1 MPAVSVQLGGHEL
14 GGPLQIAAAVT
25 LLSLAPAILVTLTGF
40 VRIVIVLSVLRQA
53 VGTQGLPP
61 NQVIASLALF
71 LTGVVMMPVF
81 ETIRTEAWTPY
92 QQEQIDGTEFV
103 RRAYQPLREFM
114 VRQTREKDIAL
125 FVDATGAAR
134 PAAPADV
141 APQALVPAFVISE
154 LKTAFEMGF
163 MVYVPFLV
171 LDMVVASVLTSMGM
185 LMLPPVLVSLPL
197 KLMLF
202 VLVDGWNVLVGS
214 LVQSFR

>member
-1 MPAVSVQLGGHEL
+1 MPAVSVQLGGQEL

-40 VRIVIVLSVLRQA
+40 VRIVIVLSFLRQA

-92 QQEQIDGTEFV
+92 QQEQIDATEFV

-163 MVYVPFLV
+163 IVYVPFLV

>member
-1 MPAVSVQLGGHEL
+1 MPTVSIHVGGQEL

-40 VRIVIVLSVLRQA
+40 VRIVIVLSFLRQA

-61 NQVIASLALF
+61 NQVVASLALF

-92 QQEQIDGTEFV
+92 QQEQIDATEFV

-134 PAAPADV
+134 PATPADV

-163 MVYVPFLV
+163 LVYVPFLV
-171 LDMVVASVLTSMGM
+171 LDMAVASVLTSMGM

>member
-1 MPAVSVQLGGHEL
+1 V
-14 GGPLQIAAAVT
+14 QIAAAVT

-40 VRIVIVLSVLRQA
+40 VRIVIVLSFLRQA
-53 VGTQGLPP
+53 VGTQVLPP
-61 NQVIASLALF
+61 NQVIVSLALF
-71 LTGVVMMPVF
+71 LTGFVMMPVF
-81 ETIRTEAWTPY
+81 ETIRSDAWAPY
-92 QQEQIDGTEFV
+92 QAEQIDATEFV

-125 FVDATGAAR
+125 FVDASGAQR
-134 PAAPADV
+134 PTTPADV
-141 APQALVPAFVISE
+141 PPQALVPAFVISE

-163 MVYVPFLV
+163 LVYVPFLV

>member
-1 MPAVSVQLGGHEL
+1 MPTVSVHLGGQEF

-40 VRIVIVLSVLRQA
+40 VRIVIVLSFLRQA

-61 NQVIASLALF
+61 NQVIVPLALF
-71 LTGVVMMPVF
+71 LTGFVMMPVF

-134 PAAPADV
+134 PTAPADV
-141 APQALVPAFVISE
+141 APQALVPAFLISE
-154 LKTAFEMGF
+154 LKTSFEMGF
-163 MVYVPFLV
+163 LVYVPFLV

-214 LVQSFR
+214 LIQSFR